1 MGGLRKI
8 KREVKR
14 IGKQIEHAAK
24 RNPGVTHAVLKGAS
38 AGATHVAN
46 NGIPGQ

>member
-24 RNPGVTHAVLKGAS
+24 KNPGVTNAALGAVS
-38 AGATHVAN
+38 AGATHAVN
-46 NGIPGQ
+46 NAIQGK